1 MSTIQY
7 LDEANLRSVLP
18 YNWQLVYL
26 RISWTDADELRNS
39 LAESWHVWEE
49 EAVVEETRVGDSDLD
64 EDTSEF

>member
-1 MSTIQY
+1 M
-7 LDEANLRSVLP
+7 RSVLP

-26 RISWTDADELRNS
+26 HISWTDADELRNS

-64 EDTSEF
+64 EDTSKF

>member
-1 MSTIQY
+1 M
-7 LDEANLRSVLP
+7 
-18 YNWQLVYL
+18 YL

-39 LAESWHVWEE
+39 LAEPWHVWEE